1 MLNYIEGA
9 KTFREI
15 QNLWRSVLGSCQRF
29 LSLKTLKNRFLQT
42 YEIEKNKIITLNLKT
57 GESIEFIQCDH
68 FVMFISSQLN
78 LNFSRCSNIA
88 FLLRDMEIAAII

>member
-1 MLNYIEGA
+1 MQKPLDRF
-9 KTFREI
+9 K
-15 QNLWRSVLGSCQRF
+15 NLWSFILGSCQRF
-29 LSLKTLKNRFLQT
+29 LSLKTLKNRFLHT
-42 YEIEKNKIITLNLKT
+42 YEIEKNKIITLNIKT

-78 LNFSRCSNIA
+78 LDFSRCSNIA

>member
-1 MLNYIEGA
+1 MQKPLD
-9 KTFREI
+9 KFK
-15 QNLWRSVLGSCQRF
+15 NLWRSVLGICQCF
-29 LSLKTLKNRFLQT
+29 LSLKTLKNRFLHT
-42 YEIEKNKIITLNLKT
+42 YEIEKNKIITLNIKT

-78 LNFSRCSNIA
+78 LDFSRCSNIA

>member
-1 MLNYIEGA
+1 MQKPLD
-9 KTFREI
+9 KFK
-15 QNLWRSVLGSCQRF
+15 NLWRSVLGICQCF
-29 LSLKTLKNRFLQT
+29 LSLKTLKNRFLHI
-42 YEIEKNKIITLNLKT
+42 YEIEKNKIITLNIKT

-78 LNFSRCSNIA
+78 LDFSRCSNIA

>member
-1 MLNYIEGA
+1 MQ

-15 QNLWRSVLGSCQRF
+15 QNLCGSILGSYQRF
-29 LSLKTLKNRFLQT
+29 LSLKTLKNRFLHT
-42 YEIEKNKIITLNLKT
+42 YEIEKNKIITLNIKT

-68 FVMFISSQLN
+68 VVMFISSQLN
-78 LNFSRCSNIA
+78 LDFSRCSNIA

>member
-1 MLNYIEGA
+1 MRVQKLLN
-9 KTFREI
+9 KFK
-15 QNLWRSVLGSCQRF
+15 NLWRSVLGSCQQF

-42 YEIEKNKIITLNLKT
+42 YEIEKNKIITLNIKT

-78 LNFSRCSNIA
+78 LDFSRCSNIA